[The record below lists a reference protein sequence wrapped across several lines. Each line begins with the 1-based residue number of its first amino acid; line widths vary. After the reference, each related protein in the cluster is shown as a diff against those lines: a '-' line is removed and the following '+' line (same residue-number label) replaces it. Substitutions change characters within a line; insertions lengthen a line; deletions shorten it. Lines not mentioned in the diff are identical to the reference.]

1 MVLFLLTAFIA
12 VPLIEIAVF
21 IQVGG
26 EIGLGATLAVIIATA
41 MAGAWMLRRQGLAVL
56 AKAQTDLENG
66 IAPVREVFDGV
77 FLLLAGCLLLTPGFV
92 TDTLGGLLFIPP
104 LRLVLARIILR
115 RLLQRA
121 DVSVDGQ
128 RRWYD
133 GGDDGVIDG
142 EFEEVRRQDPA
153 SERPGR
159 LLPRQPKE

>member
-21 IQVGG
+21 FQIGS
-26 EIGLGATLAVIIATA
+26 EIGLGATLAVVIATA
-41 MAGAWMLRRQGLAVL
+41 IAGTWMLRRQGLAVL
-56 AKAQTDLENG
+56 AKAQRDLDNG

-92 TDTLGGLLFIPP
+92 TDAVGALLFIPP

-115 RLLQRA
+115 RLVHGA
-121 DVSVDGQ
+121 DVRVDGQ
-128 RRWYD
+128 RRSYD
-133 GGDDGVIDG
+133 RRDDGVIDG

-153 SERPGR
+153 SERPDPLLGR
-159 LLPRQPKE
+159 RPPE